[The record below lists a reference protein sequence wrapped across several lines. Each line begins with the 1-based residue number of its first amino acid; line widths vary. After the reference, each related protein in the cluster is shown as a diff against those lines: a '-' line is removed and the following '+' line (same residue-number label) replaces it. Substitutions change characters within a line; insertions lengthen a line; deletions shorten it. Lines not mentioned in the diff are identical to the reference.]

1 MRHPKTIKTQC
12 GIDKYHVLRKKPGKL
27 SKVRLAWF
35 VFAATVVDL
44 FKSKSVK

>member
-12 GIDKYHVLRKKPGKL
+12 GIDKYHVLRKKSGKL

-35 VFAATVVDL
+35 ILAATIVDL
-44 FKSKSVK
+44 FKSKSV

>member
-1 MRHPKTIKTQC
+1 MTHPKTIKTQC

-44 FKSKSVK
+44 FKSKSV